1 MEDAVKYNIV
11 MAKLFKAIK
20 QLIIDPHICMILII
34 DKKVIDTKL

>member
-1 MEDAVKYNIV
+1 MKDAVIYNII

-20 QLIIDPHICMILII
+20 QLIDPHICMILII